1 MAQAQ
6 PTTQAASI
14 PYNGSGTINIHI
26 NNPSASLGGGMPT
39 YNPMMPQYP
48 YYQPFPFYS
57 YPPNY
62 YLGGVNTPIT
72 QTTNITNPYG
82 YPQLQ
87 ANDSLNKGNNA
98 DKNKNTDTA
107 VSSTNTKESI
117 SGENKSNKQREIVVL
132 TDNYVKNLENYL
144 KSNNTELRKDAAK
157 ELLMRFKEDRSRVD
171 NPSLTALLNIAL
183 QDTNGTVKALAMS
196 IIQSGYAK
204 GDKITEQILNSMQHH
219 KSSYSTDATQAA
231 DSLLQMSKTKMKVP
245 DNSFYPEN
253 TNSKNKKGS

>member
-6 PTTQAASI
+6 PTTQSTSI

-26 NNPSASLGGGMPT
+26 NNPSASLGGGMPA
-39 YNPMMPQYP
+39 YAASIPQYP

-72 QTTNITNPYG
+72 QTTNITTPYG

-87 ANDSLNKGNNA
+87 SANNGSNN
-98 DKNKNTDTA
+98 NGTDNALKSTNITTTKTNNEN
-107 VSSTNTKESI
+107 VSS
-117 SGENKSNKQREIVVL
+117 ENKPKKEREIVVL
-132 TDNYVKNLENYL
+132 TDNYIKNLENYL
-144 KSNNTELRKDAAK
+144 RSNNTELRKDAAK
-157 ELLMRFKEDRSRVD
+157 ELLMRFKEDKSRAD

-183 QDTNGTVKALAMS
+183 QDNNGTVKGLAMS
-196 IIQSGYAK
+196 ILQAGYAK
-204 GDKITEQILNSMQHH
+204 GDKITEQILNAMQHQ
-219 KSSYSTDATQAA
+219 KTSYSADATQAA

-245 DNSFYPEN
+245 DNSFYPEE
-253 TNSKNKKGS
+253 TKDKKKKGI